1 LLLLGAG
8 CLTLVVS
15 SPAAAAQKRPAA
27 KKPAAK
33 SAVAKKPAPPAF
45 DEKALQTQVALDR
58 AGFSPGEIDGR
69 PGTSTKRALEAFT
82 KNGGTPDATSEAV
95 VTYKI
100 TDEDAA
106 GPFMP
111 DLPEDMM
118 EKAKLTALGYKNLN
132 EALGERFHVSPALL
146 KALNPQAKFA
156 AGEEIRVP
164 NVEAFTPSVSTAA
177 AAPAKSEGA
186 AAPAP
191 KASAPT
197 RAVPPAPAATATAP
211 TPSAATPSASTPS
224 PATPS
229 AATPSAATPVTVTV
243 HKSTSDLV
251 VTDAEGKTVFYAPV
265 TTGSEHDPLPI
276 GDWKVNGVQ
285 RNPTFAYNPDLF
297 WDADATHAKAKIPA
311 GPNNPVGVVWVD
323 ISRPHYG
330 LHGTPEPSTVGK
342 TSSHGCVRLTNWDAQ
357 KLAALVKPGTKV
369 VFAE

>member
-1 LLLLGAG
+1 MMTFSRRRPTQSNTGHKKTRVLRFLPVLERGRLTTVAG
-8 CLTLVVS
+8 RWLWVLVCACMLMVS
-15 SPAAAAQKRPAA
+15 FGGVVEAQSQKRRPA

-33 SAVAKKPAPPAF
+33 SATKKPVAPAF
-45 DEKALQTQVALDR
+45 DEKALQAQVALDR

-69 PGTSTKRALEAFT
+69 MGTSTTRALDAFT
-82 KNGGTPDATSEAV
+82 KNGGTPDATIEAL

-106 GPFMP
+106 ASFTPN
-111 DLPEDMM
+111 LPEDMM
-118 EKAKLTALGYKNLN
+118 EKASLPALAYRNLA

-146 KALNPQAKFA
+146 KSLNPRATFV

-164 NVEAFTPSVSTAA
+164 NVTEFVPAAAA
-177 AAPAKSEGA
+177 AAPA
-186 AAPAP
+186 
-191 KASAPT
+191 
-197 RAVPPAPAATATAP
+197 PAPARGRQNEA
-211 TPSAATPSASTPS
+211 SAV
-224 PATPS
+224 PA
-229 AATPSAATPVTVTV
+229 VTVTV
-243 HKSTSDLV
+243 RKSTSDLV
-251 VTDAEGKTVFYAPV
+251 VTDSAGKVAFYAPV

-276 GDWKVNGVQ
+276 GEWKVNGVQ
-285 RNPTFAYNPDLF
+285 KNPTFAYNPDLF

-311 GPNNPVGVVWVD
+311 GPNNPVGVVWID

-357 KLAALVKPGTKV
+357 KLAAMVRPGTRV